1 VRVRSVVSPSLNL
14 SLQGREVYHK
24 DIRIAPS
31 EGMVTGLATGTRV
44 VLILEYDGTNY
55 HGSQYQTNA
64 PTVQG
69 EIEKALHKL
78 TGEKIRVKMASRTDA
93 GVHAAGQVA
102 GFRTESGLPLNA
114 FIDGLNHYLPGDI
127 AVKEASLADHDFDVR
142 RRAIRR
148 TYKYYILNSATRSPI
163 RQGFSCRVTGELDIG
178 AMQRACRALVGRH
191 DLASFVSSAGTARKR
206 RTVRDVYKAEITQ
219 DGDMIV
225 LEMVA
230 NSFLPHQVRNTVGS
244 LIRVGQGKM
253 TVEEFFS
260 MVAAETP
267 GLAGP
272 TAPAD
277 GLCLVRVDYP
287 GPFEGDAR

>member
-1 VRVRSVVSPSLNL
+1 MLRSAHDDN
-14 SLQGREVYHK
+14 QRK
-24 DIRIAPS
+24 I
-31 EGMVTGLATGTRV
+31 MVTGLVTGTRV
-44 VLILEYDGTNY
+44 VLTVEYNGTNY
-55 HGSQYQTNA
+55 HGSQYQANA

-69 EIEKALHKL
+69 EIEKALQKL

-93 GVHAAGQVA
+93 GVHATGQMVS
-102 GFRTESGLPLNA
+102 FRTDSSLPLNA
-114 FIDGLNHYLPGDI
+114 FIDGLNHYLPTDI
-127 AVKEASLADHDFDVR
+127 AVKEAFRADTSFDVR

-163 RQGFSCRVTGELDIG
+163 RQGFSWRVTGGLDIK

-191 DLASFVSSAGTARKR
+191 DFASFVASAETARTKL
-206 RTVRDVYKAEITQ
+206 TVRDVFKAEITQ

-225 LEMVA
+225 LEMIA
-230 NSFLPHQVRNTVGS
+230 NSFLPHQVRNTAGS

-253 TVEEFFS
+253 TADEFAGL
-260 MVAAETP
+260 MAARTP

-287 GPFEGDAR
+287 GPFEGDVR